1 MWRFRE
7 IGPGEIIREP
17 HEQEFFKDVT
27 SLEAVVREAV
37 QNSLDASLSDGGTVK
52 VRFLYA
58 RAPAE
63 ASVML
68 EGLEDHLTASGI
80 SRTRLSK
87 PGFDFMA
94 IEDFNTTGLSGDTT
108 YKHCH
113 SESGGNF
120 CNFWWVDGSMRKGM
134 KNGGRWGLGKYS
146 FFAFSEI
153 NLIFGASNADPEGG
167 TSLMGRILLKKHE
180 IKEKIYSP
188 DGVMSLESYD
198 PITDHNMVENFE
210 KYFMLERKNLQGLSL
225 VIPYPHL
232 NDSSLAFIDTIYYV
246 LKNYLY
252 SVLSER
258 LEVTVESPIDYPD
271 SKAVITSG
279 SLIELLRKF
288 SANDQRFK
296 RLQTLTEV
304 FRQVIGKEPEYILAP
319 VEEPDASFESYL
331 ESALGEGAKRSFS
344 ELGSS
349 VMKIRVPFYISYS
362 SGSACNKTF
371 VDLSV
376 TRNNS
381 FKGENV
387 ICLRNG
393 INILNSIKF
402 KTEKCLCILTADE
415 TYVSEFLGDA
425 ENPSHTDWIP
435 RTERLK
441 KKYSNPSEILKFIKS
456 LPEKIIKF
464 LSEETDHGESDEL
477 KDLFYVRERPGGGKG
492 KNPPHPWGILS
503 KPLAFTL
510 SQSTEGFRI
519 SLTEVGKGKL
529 PRMITVR
536 MAYDTVDGNPFK
548 KYSRFDFDAGDGS
561 LKTEITGGK
570 IISADGNSIQMK
582 AEEAGFTFSV
592 SGFDGRRDLV
602 IDMKHKEADTE

>member
-1 MWRFRE
+1 
-7 IGPGEIIREP
+7 
-17 HEQEFFKDVT
+17 
-27 SLEAVVREAV
+27 
-37 QNSLDASLSDGGTVK
+37 
-52 VRFLYA
+52 
-58 RAPAE
+58 
-63 ASVML
+63 
-68 EGLEDHLTASGI
+68 
-80 SRTRLSK
+80 
-87 PGFDFMA
+87 
-94 IEDFNTTGLSGDTT
+94 
-108 YKHCH
+108 
-113 SESGGNF
+113 
-120 CNFWWVDGSMRKGM
+120 
-134 KNGGRWGLGKYS
+134 
-146 FFAFSEI
+146 
-153 NLIFGASNADPEGG
+153 
-167 TSLMGRILLKKHE
+167 
-180 IKEKIYSP
+180 
-188 DGVMSLESYD
+188 
-198 PITDHNMVENFE
+198 MVENFE
-210 KYFMLERKNLQGLSL
+210 KYFMIERKNLQGLSL
-225 VIPYPHL
+225 VIPYPQL
-232 NDSSLAFIDTIYYV
+232 NDASVAFIDTIYYV
-246 LKNYLY
+246 LENYLY

-258 LEVTVESPIDYPD
+258 LEVTVESRIDYPD

-296 RLQTLTEV
+296 RLQTLNEV

-319 VEEPDASFESYL
+319 VEEPDVGIESYL
-331 ESALGEGAKRSFS
+331 KFALGEAAKRSFS

-371 VDLSV
+371 VDISV

-402 KTEKCLCILTADE
+402 KTEKGLCILTADE

-425 ENPSHTDWIP
+425 ENPSHTDWTP
-435 RTERLK
+435 RTERLGE
-441 KKYSNPSEILKFIKS
+441 KYSNPSEILKFIKS

-464 LSEETDHGESDEL
+464 LSEEPDHEERDVL
-477 KDLFYVRERPGGGKG
+477 KDLFYVTVRERTVGDKG
-492 KNPPHPWGILS
+492 NNAPHPWGILS

-510 SQSTEGFRI
+510 SQSPEGFRI

-548 KYSRFDFDAGDGS
+548 KYSRFDFDVKDGS